1 MNARITSGI
10 ALALLAAAGGV
21 KAQEEHQHHQHQ
33 QHQQH
38 QQHAAPAAE
47 QSGHEQHAAPPAKQ
61 SEHEHHSAPMVD
73 HSQHAQHQAQG
84 DQPTESELAHI
95 PPPPPQHAM
104 GDMPEEE
111 MAEMMG
117 MDDTEPYS
125 LMMFDHLE
133 WRDTDEGS
141 ALAWDGR
148 AFYGGDY
155 NKALLK
161 TEGERIDGE
170 YEGSAELLWDRV
182 FSRWWSLQ
190 AGVAYDFGEGPSRTW
205 AAFGVQGLAPYWFEV
220 EALMYVGEQGRTAA
234 SFSAEYEMFLT
245 QKLILQPQL
254 EVALYG
260 KDDEANGIG
269 SGLSDAELA
278 LRLRYEIRR
287 EFAPYVGVLWSR
299 KFGETADLARHHGD
313 DTEEV
318 QFVAGLRV
326 WF

>member
-1 MNARITSGI
+1 MSALIRSSI
-10 ALALLAAAGGV
+10 ALALLTVASGV
-21 KAQEEHQHHQHQ
+21 QAQEGHQHH
-33 QHQQH
+33 
-38 QQHAAPAAE
+38 
-47 QSGHEQHAAPPAKQ
+47 
-61 SEHEHHSAPMVD
+61 EHGQHSAPATE
-73 HSQHAQHQAQG
+73 HSEHASHGAN
-84 DQPTESELAHI
+84 DDERTESEIAHI

-104 GDMPEEE
+104 GDMSEEE

-148 AFYGGDY
+148 AFYGNDY
-155 NKALLK
+155 DKALLK

-170 YEGSAELLWDRV
+170 YEGNAELLWDHV
-182 FSRWWSLQ
+182 FSRWWSVQ
-190 AGVAYDFGEGPSRTW
+190 AGVAHDFGEGPSRTW

-245 QKLILQPQL
+245 QRLILQPQFEL
-254 EVALYG
+254 DLYG
-260 KDDEANGIG
+260 KDDVANGIG
-269 SGLSDAELA
+269 SGLSDAELG

-299 KFGETADLARHHGD
+299 KLGKTADLVRDHGGD
-313 DTEEV
+313 AEEI
-318 QFVAGLRV
+318 QFVAGVRA